1 MKCRVILF
9 LPPKA
14 VQDIYPAI
22 KWFSN
27 HFIKKQYY
35 QSSVLSEYTAAKFFL
50 YMEESGDPDTY
61 TYAGY
66 GQCCDYHGFFFSE

>member
-1 MKCRVILF
+1 MAAKKCRVILF

-35 QSSVLSEYTAAKFFL
+35 TFRRKNRQMLPHNLNGEASDFIFQMFYCIRNI
-50 YMEESGDPDTY
+50 P
-61 TYAGY
+61 
-66 GQCCDYHGFFFSE
+66 

>member
-1 MKCRVILF
+1 MAAKKCRVILF

-22 KWFSN
+22 KLFSN

-35 QSSVLSEYTAAKFFL
+35 MVKNSFRSCDVAISETVFL
-50 YMEESGDPDTY
+50 
-61 TYAGY
+61 
-66 GQCCDYHGFFFSE
+66 

>member
-1 MKCRVILF
+1 MAAKKCRVILF

-22 KWFSN
+22 KWFFN

-35 QSSVLSEYTAAKFFL
+35 NKCRTFSAVPNCFPSCGSFFDYCAKKAFALSL
-50 YMEESGDPDTY
+50 
-61 TYAGY
+61 
-66 GQCCDYHGFFFSE
+66 

>member
-1 MKCRVILF
+1 MAAKKCRVILF

-35 QSSVLSEYTAAKFFL
+35 LLSNTHVKISYLKCQLHHTTLPLVSQYKITIF
-50 YMEESGDPDTY
+50 T
-61 TYAGY
+61 
-66 GQCCDYHGFFFSE
+66 H

>member
-1 MKCRVILF
+1 

-14 VQDIYPAI
+14 KQDIHPAI

-35 QSSVLSEYTAAKFFL
+35 RPIF
-50 YMEESGDPDTY
+50 
-61 TYAGY
+61 
-66 GQCCDYHGFFFSE
+66 GQISIYRAVYRITP